1 MNNRRLQIALLPTFT
16 ILMLVLSAC
25 GTQMSH
31 EDPGFQKVLATEMQN
46 GEVLMA
52 RLGQWFPD
60 QVGWQQSMTIFGGE
74 SGARVPG
81 MLLLTKS
88 EFVFSSWFDADNY
101 MPSLR
106 LPIDEITA
114 IERTN
119 KLNMPIFVIGSS
131 HGVDSFAIA
140 DEGEGAYV
148 NGGVD
153 FAVELISKMISEGD
167 SLESK

>member
-1 MNNRRLQIALLPTFT
+1 
-16 ILMLVLSAC
+16 
-25 GTQMSH
+25 MSH
-31 EDPGFQKVLATEMQN
+31 EDPGFQKVLAIETQN
-46 GEVLMA
+46 EEVLMA
-52 RLGQWFPD
+52 RVGQWFPD

-74 SGARVPG
+74 SGASVPG
-81 MLLLTKS
+81 MFLLTKS
-88 EFVFSSWFDADNY
+88 VLVFSSWFDADNY
-101 MPSLR
+101 MPSVR

-114 IERTN
+114 IERTH

-131 HGVDSFAIA
+131 HGVDSFTIA

-153 FAVELISKMISEGD
+153 LAIELISKMISERE